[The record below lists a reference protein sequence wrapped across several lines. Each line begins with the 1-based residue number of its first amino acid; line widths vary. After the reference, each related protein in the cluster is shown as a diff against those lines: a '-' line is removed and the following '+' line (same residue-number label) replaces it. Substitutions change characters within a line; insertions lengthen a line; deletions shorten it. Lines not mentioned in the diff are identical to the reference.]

1 MRADWVKSVMERYGQ
16 TLRIET
22 ADATEDVQ
30 AFLQPLTEN
39 SERVPSAV
47 TSLGWLDTRLWL
59 YLGREKLTDGDAVAW
74 GESDF
79 GCARPGPMAWGTRSF
94 TGGRCWRRKRRRRSE
109 GDPQDPPGGAPGTEG
124 RRYDGPGGLSR
135 PAGPGIRWS
144 CGHCGCGNGGWHCHG
159 ILQLSGRGL

>member
-22 ADATEDVQ
+22 ADATEDVR

-74 GESDF
+74 GERRFRVRS
-79 GCARPGPMAWGTRSF
+79 ARPYGM
-94 TGGRCWRRKRRRRSE
+94 
-109 GDPQDPPGGAPGTEG
+109 GDEVLYWWALLE
-124 RRYDGPGGLSR
+124 
-135 PAGPGIRWS
+135 AEKEAAE
-144 CGHCGCGNGGWHCHG
+144 
-159 ILQLSGRGL
+159 